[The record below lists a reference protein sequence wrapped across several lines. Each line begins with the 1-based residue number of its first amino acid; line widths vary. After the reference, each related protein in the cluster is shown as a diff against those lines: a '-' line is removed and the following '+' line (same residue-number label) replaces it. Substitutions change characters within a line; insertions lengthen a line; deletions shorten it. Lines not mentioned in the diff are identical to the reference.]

1 MENKAK
7 KPEREFYNV
16 RVKGEIFKILSDAA
30 FDRHMNLARCVEEAL
45 SDYIKKHNMEV
56 VR

>member
-1 MENKAK
+1 MENKSRNK
-7 KPEREFYNV
+7 EREFYNV
-16 RVKGEIFKILSDAA
+16 RVKGELFKILADAA

-45 SDYIKKHNMEV
+45 EDYIEKHDLEV